1 MSEQVLRLT
10 NGQGARSI
18 SLSLNRTFVL
28 PETPRSID
36 LQLQGNDL
44 VDICTAETLSLLTLE
59 SELTLLL
66 YFSRLDLRT
75 NYIRSRAIDS

>member
-44 VDICTAETLSLLTLE
+44 VDICTADTLSLLTLE